1 MAQSTIT
8 NQLGVEG
15 MTCDNC
21 VRHVTKALES
31 VPGVASASVDL
42 VAACATV
49 EFDPAEATTA
59 AIASA
64 VKEAGY
70 TLKTPV

>member
-15 MTCDNC
+15 MTCGNC
-21 VRHVTKALES
+21 VNHVTKALES
-31 VPGVASASVDL
+31 VSGVASASVDL
-42 VAACATV
+42 AAARATV
-49 EFDPAEATTA
+49 EYDPAETTIATM
-59 AIASA
+59 ASA

>member
-8 NQLGVEG
+8 NQLGVGG

-31 VPGVASASVDL
+31 VPGVASANVDL
-42 VAACATV
+42 AAARATV
-49 EFDPAEATTA
+49 EYDPAEATIPTM
-59 AIASA
+59 ASA

-70 TLKTPV
+70 TLKAPV

>member
-15 MTCDNC
+15 MTCGNC
-21 VRHVTKALES
+21 VNHVTKALES

-42 VAACATV
+42 AAARATV
-49 EFDPAEATTA
+49 EFDPAEATTEAMA
-59 AIASA
+59 AA

>member
-1 MAQSTIT
+1 MQQGTSTRRR
-8 NQLGVEG
+8 GVEG
-15 MTCDNC
+15 RTGGNC
-21 VRHVTKALES
+21 VNHVTKALES

-42 VAACATV
+42 AAARATV
-49 EFDPAEATTA
+49 EFDPAEATTEAMA
-59 AIASA
+59 AA